1 MNISLA
7 DAKRIVEVVC
17 RRAVELN
24 KPVTVAVVDTGG
36 FIVAL
41 ERMDGA
47 RPLQGSIATAKAYTA
62 AIMQRPS
69 IMLKGWADSQPGF
82 FAQVSTMGLH
92 PIVATDGGIPIK
104 QAGALI
110 GGLGIAG
117 GTGPEDQ
124 QVCEESL
131 RELGYELN
139 FEQFNRIR

>member
-36 FIVAL
+36 SIVAL